1 VFIPAQFSVLKSE
14 ITLQKQTIDNHTVY
28 YESIKNMV
36 KKMMSLWLD
45 DDDNYDDFEDNLKLL
60 NSVYKFNQKEMELVR
75 KYLKK
80 YKELKGI

>member
-1 VFIPAQFSVLKSE
+1 
-14 ITLQKQTIDNHTVY
+14 
-28 YESIKNMV
+28 MV